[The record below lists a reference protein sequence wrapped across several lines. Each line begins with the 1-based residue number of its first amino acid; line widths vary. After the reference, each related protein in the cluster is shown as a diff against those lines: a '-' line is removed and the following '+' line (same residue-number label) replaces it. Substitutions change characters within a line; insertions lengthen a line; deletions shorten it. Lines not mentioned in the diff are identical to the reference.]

1 MTLAGLVHEAR
12 LIVCVGPGGV
22 GKTTVAAALALWAA
36 RSGRRT
42 LVLTVDPAR
51 RLADAL
57 GVAQLDD
64 EPREVVLESL
74 GGPESPTGMLSAAM
88 LDAPHSFDALM
99 RRLAGDA
106 AAESIFS
113 NRAYRVFS
121 RALARSHAQ
130 IAMERLHDAV
140 SDGQYDLVVLDTP
153 PVRSALE
160 ILDAPERLTRVLD
173 SGVVRWF
180 IRPARG
186 PLSRLLPRGSS
197 AVARLLG
204 MLGSRRLVR
213 ELGAFFEVL
222 TPLESVFRGRAHGV
236 QALLRSPATGFVL
249 VCTPSSTS
257 LADAGVLTTELAQRG
272 VNWSAAVLNRAFV
285 AEGPGSLCPVVGRET
300 GESRASADL
309 LAERTGLSTALAE
322 RVLDAIAVLRTRI
335 AERNGLSEAAYRKLG
350 YEPGVAC
357 ELVRVPELDG
367 NVCDLESLAA
377 LVGLLKEASEGGS

>member
-1 MTLAGLVHEAR
+1 MTLAGLVHQAR
-12 LIVCVGPGGV
+12 LLVCVGPGGV

-36 RSGRRT
+36 QSGRRT
-42 LVLTVDPAR
+42 LALTVDPAR

-64 EPREVVLESL
+64 EPREVALDPL
-74 GGPESPTGMLSAAM
+74 GAPETPGGTLSAAM
-88 LDAPHSFDALM
+88 LDAPHSSDALI

-106 AAESIFS
+106 AASMIFS

-130 IAMERLHDAV
+130 IAMERLYDV
-140 SDGQYDLVVLDTP
+140 VRDGQYDLVVLDTP

-160 ILDAPERLTRVLD
+160 ILDAPERLSRVLD

-204 MLGSRRLVR
+204 LLGSRRLVR

-222 TPLESVFRGRAHGV
+222 TPLESVFRERAHGV

-249 VCTPSSTS
+249 VCTPSATS

-272 VNWSAAVLNRAFV
+272 VDWSAAVLNRAFV
-285 AEGPGSLCPVVGRET
+285 AEAPGSLRPVARREG
-300 GESRASADL
+300 GENHVSASL
-309 LAERTGLSTALAE
+309 LAERTALSVELAE
-322 RVLDAIAVLRTRI
+322 RVLEAVGAVRTRV
-335 AERNGLSEAAYRKLG
+335 AERNELGEAARRRLAPQLG
-350 YEPGVAC
+350 SAC
-357 ELVRVPELDG
+357 ELVRLPELDG

-377 LVGLLKEASEGGS
+377 LVALLRGASEGGP

>member
-1 MTLAGLVHEAR
+1 MKLAGLVHEAR
-12 LIVCVGPGGV
+12 LLVCLGPGGV

-57 GVAQLDD
+57 GLERLDD
-64 EPREVVLESL
+64 EPREVALDAL
-74 GGPESPTGMLSAAM
+74 GASGTPGGTLAAAM

-106 AAESIFS
+106 AARSIFS

-130 IAMERLHDAV
+130 IAMERLYDAV
-140 SDGQYDLVVLDTP
+140 RDGQYDLVVLDTP

-204 MLGSRRLVR
+204 LLGSRRLVR
-213 ELGAFFEVL
+213 EMGAFFDVL
-222 TPLESVFRGRAHGV
+222 MPLESVFRDRARGV
-236 QALLRSPATGFVL
+236 GALLRSPATAFVL
-249 VCTPSSTS
+249 VSTPSSTS
-257 LADAGVLTTELAQRG
+257 LADVGVLTTGLRERG
-272 VNWSAAVLNRAFV
+272 VAWGAAVLNRAFV
-285 AEGPGSLCPVVGRET
+285 AEEPGSLSPVALREAS
-300 GESRASADL
+300 ELRASVDL
-309 LAERTGLSTALAE
+309 LVDRVGLPVELAS
-322 RVLDAIAVLRTRI
+322 RVLVAVSDLRVRV
-335 AERNGLSEAAYRKLG
+335 AERNALGDAAGRRLASELGAA
-350 YEPGVAC
+350 C
-357 ELVRVPELDG
+357 DLVRLPELEG
-367 NVCDLESLAA
+367 NVCDLEALDA
-377 LVGLLKEASEGGS
+377 LVSLLKQS